1 MIKNSGHVP
10 RERIAEDFVWA
21 QWDMAEQ
28 RLYYIDLK
36 VKASPVALLFIGTI
50 EFLLYRYCNLL
61 VTAFSLMVY

>member
-1 MIKNSGHVP
+1 MIKNSGNVP
-10 RERIAEDFVWA
+10 KERIAEDFVWA

-50 EFLLYRYCNLL
+50 EF
-61 VTAFSLMVY
+61 